1 MVFAC
6 QDLQFFLKM
15 HSLPFKLYTLEISIV
30 VGYRRKKDKYFL
42 TTDLKKLYLNNKLS
56 KILDTMF

>member
-1 MVFAC
+1 
-6 QDLQFFLKM
+6 M